1 MLCGE
6 GNRMRRREREIKDF
20 EGIEA
25 VMRKALVRWLGLSA
39 DNEPYVVPLCFAYRE
54 RTVYLH
60 SAFEGR
66 KVEMLGK
73 NPRVC
78 MEFDIDQELVPAD
91 KTCSWEMRYRRV
103 IAFGKAS
110 VVRDSEE
117 KKMALE
123 AWWSTTAVDWCLI
136 LRT

>member
-1 MLCGE
+1 MLCGA
-6 GNRMRRREREIKDF
+6 GNRMRRREREINDF

-25 VMRKALVRWLGLSA
+25 VMPKALVRRLGLSA
-39 DNEPYVVPLCFAYRE
+39 DNESYVVPLCFAYRE

-60 SAFEGR
+60 SASEGR

-78 MEFDIDQELVPAD
+78 MEFDIDQEVVPAD
-91 KTCSWEMRYRRV
+91 KTWSWEMRYRRV

-123 AWWSTTAVDWCLI
+123 A
-136 LRT
+136 